1 SMSTGREAEMTNYFK
16 TFGIDV
22 IDGFSYNEFS
32 DTITSNQE
40 MIPYS
45 RDKYAP
51 SVDNVAE
58 GRGYTM
64 TTYNLQNGINTYLGF
79 DEFTSFFAKQVS
91 VGSHMLKGSAKVK
104 KRLKVGY
111 QYDWQDSCGVRA

>member
-1 SMSTGREAEMTNYFK
+1 DVYSFFFSSRRRHTRSKRDWSSDVCSSDLLSNSSMSTGREAEMTNYFK

-79 DEFTSFFAKQVS
+79 D
-91 VGSHMLKGSAKVK
+91 
-104 KRLKVGY
+104 
-111 QYDWQDSCGVRA
+111 